1 MVIQGDIGLY
11 LSGAQVR
18 IKTCGII
25 INQPKVK
32 DIVLFGETDF
42 LSAVKILSDVPA
54 YAKTIKEGKT
64 VLENTPDFQV
74 LLETMRVQDSELTRV
89 LSGFFELCCPMFD
102 IEVAKKSLNFRI
114 KDDETKAVRGQINQI
129 NYKEFSKTLEELF
142 LPAVPKEREYNT
154 KSAYG
159 KRLAEKMKRN
169 REKLAKATG
178 EADSNLSM
186 FGLYTSILSV
196 GLGMD
201 INILYNYTPFQLYD
215 AFKRFTVKIQYDTYR
230 ELITIPFADTSSI
243 TPADNWIDNIYKE
256 DKEEYN
262 SFSQFNQVI
271 GGKK

>member
-18 IKTCGII
+18 IKACGII

-89 LSGFFELCCPMFD
+89 LGGFFELCCPMFEV
-102 IEVAKKSLNFRI
+102 EVAKKSLNFRL
-114 KDDETKAVRGQINQI
+114 KDDETKTVRGQINQI

-159 KRLAEKMKRN
+159 KRLAEKMKKN

-186 FGLYTSILSV
+186 FGLYTSILSI
-196 GLGMD
+196 GIGID

-215 AFKRFTVKIQYDTYR
+215 AFKRFTAKMQYDTYR

-262 SFSQFNQVI
+262 SFSQFNQVV